1 MGFKLKSKREKAK
14 VWKSKFGVFVFACLV
29 FTSSLFV
36 FNLVHAQD
44 CGADLD
50 CQISQIQKEIDA
62 LSPAQQKNKADLAGL
77 NKQIADLNAKIAK
90 FTSQLK
96 ALEAK
101 IGTREEDL
109 GYTQKIFEEKAR
121 NHYTFL
127 RLYDPITPFVF
138 AESASEAFKEISFRQ
153 KAADSDRK
161 TIEGYG
167 ADLVAL
173 KNDKE
178 TLSKNKTALSSLQSQ
193 VSEKQK
199 FLANEVA
206 KVDSY
211 LSTLSAKQNEL
222 AAAKAGGFQTS
233 VGDTPPTLEPCS
245 GPPGSSAFCNP
256 GFSPAFAAFSFGAP
270 HRTGMSQYGAY
281 GRSKSGQSAET
292 ILSAYYQGATL
303 NKSYAAP
310 ANITIS
316 GIGTVSFE
324 DNYLLGIYEVP
335 ESWGSSGGFEAL
347 KAQAVAARSYALNYT
362 NNGSKSICTTES
374 CQVYKPQLKSGK
386 WKEAVQAT
394 RGWVM
399 TKDNKAVATYFSAS
413 TGGYTIS
420 QWGWSGIKD
429 ASGSW
434 PDTAYEKVAGSPWFY
449 KGWYKSRGG
458 ATCGRSNPWLKS
470 EEMADILNAYKVLFQ
485 GGGDVSR
492 VSPVGSC
499 WGGNPYS
506 QSDLVGIGGYTS
518 VSGVSVVYANDGS
531 TQSVTFSTN
540 KGSVNIPGADFKKAF
555 NLRAP
560 GYIGLKSSLFNIE
573 KI

>member
-1 MGFKLKSKREKAK
+1 MGNRFKL
-14 VWKSKFGVFVFACLV
+14 FIFVVVTA
-29 FTSSLFV
+29 FTFYLLPFTK
-36 FNLVHAQD
+36 VHAQD
-44 CGADLD
+44 CGTDLD
-50 CQISQIQKEIDA
+50 CQIGQIQREIDA

-77 NKQIADLNAKIAK
+77 NKQIADLNVKIAR

-96 ALEAK
+96 TLEST
-101 IGTREEDL
+101 IEDREEDL

-121 NHYTFL
+121 HHYTFL
-127 RLYDPITPFVF
+127 RLYDPITPFIF

-161 TIEGYG
+161 AIEGYG
-167 ADLVAL
+167 EDLVAL

-178 TLSKNKTALSSLQSQ
+178 TLNKNKAALSSLQSQ
-193 VSEKQK
+193 VSVKQQ
-199 FLANEVA
+199 FLSKEVA

-281 GRSKSGQSAET
+281 GRSKSGQNAET
-292 ILSAYYQGATL
+292 ILAAYYQGSEL
-303 NKSYAAP
+303 NKNYAVP
-310 ANITIS
+310 ATI
-316 GIGTVSFE
+316 GVTGVGRVSFE

-335 ESWGSSGGFEAL
+335 ESWGNSGGFEAL
-347 KAQAVAARSYALNYT
+347 KAQAVAARSYALYST
-362 NNGSKSICTTES
+362 NNGAGNICTTEA
-374 CQVYKPQLKSGK
+374 CQVYKTSLKSGK
-386 WKEAVQAT
+386 WKEAVIAT
-394 RGWVM
+394 RGWVI
-399 TKDNKAVATYFSAS
+399 TKGGQAAPTYFSAS

-429 ASGSW
+429 AGGNW

-470 EEMADILNAYKVLFQ
+470 DEMADILNAWKVLFQ

-506 QSDLVGIGGYTS
+506 QSDLAGIGGYTS

-540 KGSVNIPGADFKKAF
+540 QGSVNIPGADFKKAF

-573 KI
+573 KL